1 MRYAFFGGDHV
12 QALVHAID
20 EINVGIAGRSEH
32 DSGALGQAARGMGGD
47 VGKAEIGF
55 GFDNHAGG
63 FSMQQH
69 AAKQGWGELVGGAI
83 EEIARQR
90 NSVLQQLPLVQFVS
104 ERHSK

>member
-12 QALVHAID
+12 QALVHAVD
-20 EINVGIAGRSEH
+20 EVDVGVTGRPEH
-32 DSGALGQAARGMGGD
+32 DSGALGQAARSMGGD
-47 VGKAEIGF
+47 VGEAEVGF

-63 FSMQQH
+63 FSVQKH
-69 AAKQGWGELVGGAI
+69 AAKQGWGKLVGGTI
-83 EEIARQR
+83 KEIARKR